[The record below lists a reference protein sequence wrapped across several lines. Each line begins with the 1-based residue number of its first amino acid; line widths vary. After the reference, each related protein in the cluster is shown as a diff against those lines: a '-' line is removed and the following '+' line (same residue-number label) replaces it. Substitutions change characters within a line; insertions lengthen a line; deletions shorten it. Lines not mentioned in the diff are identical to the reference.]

1 VPTLSYEGGPNGRMT
16 LRSIEL
22 TPISLGWKEA
32 RHRRGRPR
40 LAAVEEGS
48 AILDRFAK
56 LSRPFGTELCNEAR
70 SVRLA

>member
-1 VPTLSYEGGPNGRMT
+1 MPTLGYQRGLNGRMT

-40 LAAVEEGS
+40 LAEMEEGS
-48 AILDRFAK
+48 AVLDRFAR
-56 LSRPFGTELCNEAR
+56 LSRPFGTELCREAR
-70 SVRLA
+70 SVRLE